1 MHVYNTDVVRKY
13 MAYKERMKRMDFL
26 NKKKA
31 LLAAAVVSMSCAFS
45 AYLPVAAE
53 AAGYLAPQEQAIKV
67 LPIDNA
73 KFLQGQKFDF
83 SIEVKNGTTDM
94 DVKVNG
100 QDAAK
105 YFGKAADRTMEGNT
119 AVYRINDVSFAKA
132 GDIAIEVKDG
142 SNERKANYVVTN
154 EKSKK
159 RAKNVILFVGDG
171 MSLQAREVARILS
184 KGITEGKY
192 NDLLNME
199 KLDNMTLITTSGYDS
214 IVTDS
219 ANSASAYATGH
230 KSVVN
235 AMGVYEN
242 CTKDPFDDP
251 KVENIIELAKRTRGM
266 ATGIVSTA
274 NITDATP
281 AAMFTHTRRRA
292 EQNYIAADML
302 NAQHRP
308 DVIMGGGSRHFLPL
322 GTPGSKRKDNVDVI
336 QSFEDLGYS
345 FSGNKTELENTPAN
359 ADKILGLYQLNNMN
373 VYMDR
378 EVLKNPKVL
387 GGFNDQPNLMD
398 MTEKAI
404 DTLSKNP
411 NGFFLMV
418 EGACI
423 DKQLHSMD
431 WQRAAYDNIEMDKAV
446 GIAQKFAAKNND
458 TLIIVVADH
467 AHGISISGT
476 YHELDGKT
484 GREAVRTYADA
495 KWPTFEDRDG
505 DGFPDNPDPSV
516 TLAVQYAN
524 HPDFNCNYKFRDVP
538 MDAAIMGKDGKA
550 IANPKIQGE
559 FYKGNIPSNDASEVH
574 SADDIVLNAGGPG
587 SEYFKG
593 VMDNTEVFFG
603 MVRALGLDGNKTVK
617 SSK

>member
-1 MHVYNTDVVRKY
+1 
-13 MAYKERMKRMDFL
+13 MKKMNFL

-31 LLAAAVVSMSCAFS
+31 LLAAAVLSVTCGASM
-45 AYLPVAAE
+45 YLPGISH
-53 AAGYLAPQEQAIKV
+53 AAGYMAPQEQAIKV

-83 SIEVKNGTTDM
+83 AIEVQNGSSDM

-105 YFGKAADRTMEGNT
+105 FFGKDASRTMEGTT
-119 AVYRINDVSFAKA
+119 AIYRIDDVSFKKA
-132 GDIAIEVKDG
+132 GNIDIEVKDG
-142 SNERKANYVVTN
+142 SQERKANYVVTN
-154 EKSKK
+154 EKAKK
-159 RAKNVILFVGDG
+159 TAKNVILFVGDG
-171 MSLQAREVARILS
+171 MSLQAREIARILS

-199 KLDNMTLITTSGYDS
+199 KLDNMAIITTSGYDS

-242 CTKDPFDDP
+242 CTKDPLDDP

-281 AAMFTHTRRRA
+281 AAMLTHTRRRS
-292 EQNYIAADML
+292 EQNYIATDML
-302 NAQHRP
+302 NDKHRP
-308 DVIMGGGSRHFLPL
+308 DVIMGGGSRHFLPMS
-322 GTPGSKRKDNVDVI
+322 TPGSKRKDNVDVI
-336 QSFEDLGYS
+336 KSFEDLGYT
-345 FSGNKTELENTPAN
+345 FSGTKTELENTPKSE
-359 ADKILGLYQLNNMN
+359 DKILGLYQLDNMN
-373 VYMDR
+373 VYIDR
-378 EVLKNPKVL
+378 EVTKNPSVL
-387 GGFNDQPNLMD
+387 KSFNDQPGLVE

-423 DKQLHSMD
+423 DKQLHVLD
-431 WQRAAYDNIEMDKAV
+431 WQGAAYDNIEMDKAI
-446 GIAQKFAAKNND
+446 GAAEKFAAKNND
-458 TLIIVVADH
+458 TLIVVVADH
-467 AHGISISGT
+467 AHGASITGT

-484 GREAVRTYADA
+484 GREGVRCYQDA
-495 KWPTFEDRDG
+495 KWPTFQDADG
-505 DGFPDNPDPSV
+505 DGYPDNPDPSI
-516 TLAVQYAN
+516 TLAVQFAN
-524 HPDFNCNYKFRDVP
+524 HPDYNENYRFKDVP
-538 MDAAIMGKDGKA
+538 TVPSIMGKDGKA
-550 IANPKIQGE
+550 IANPQIKGE
-559 FYKGNIPSNDASEVH
+559 LLRGNIPTSDDQEVH
-574 SADDIVLNAGGPG
+574 SADDIILNAGGPG

>member
-1 MHVYNTDVVRKY
+1 
-13 MAYKERMKRMDFL
+13 MKKMNFL

-31 LLAAAVVSMSCAFS
+31 LLAAAVLSVTCGASM
-45 AYLPVAAE
+45 YLPGISH
-53 AAGYLAPQEQAIKV
+53 AAGYMALQEQAIKV

-83 SIEVKNGTTDM
+83 AIEVKNGSFDM

-105 YFGKAADRTMEGNT
+105 FFGKDASRTMEGTT
-119 AVYRINDVSFAKA
+119 AIYRIDDVSFKKA
-132 GDIAIEVKDG
+132 GNIDIEVKDG
-142 SNERKANYVVTN
+142 SQERKANYVVTN
-154 EKSKK
+154 EKAKK
-159 RAKNVILFVGDG
+159 TAKNVILFVGDG
-171 MSLQAREVARILS
+171 MSLQAREIARILS

-199 KLDNMTLITTSGYDS
+199 KLDNMAIITTSGYDS

-235 AMGVYEN
+235 AMGGYEN
-242 CTKDPFDDP
+242 CTKDPLDDP
-251 KVENIIELAKRTRGM
+251 KVENIIELAKRIRGM

-281 AAMFTHTRRRA
+281 AAMLTHTRRRS
-292 EQNYIAADML
+292 EQNYIATDML
-302 NAQHRP
+302 NDKHRP
-308 DVIMGGGSRHFLPL
+308 DVIMGGGSRHFLPMS
-322 GTPGSKRKDNVDVI
+322 TPGSKRKDNVDVI
-336 QSFEDLGYS
+336 KSFEDLGYT
-345 FSGNKTELENTPAN
+345 FSGTKTELENTPKSE
-359 ADKILGLYQLNNMN
+359 DKILGLYQLDNMN
-373 VYMDR
+373 VYIDR
-378 EVLKNPKVL
+378 EVTKNPSVL
-387 GGFNDQPNLMD
+387 KSFNDQPGLVE

-423 DKQLHSMD
+423 DKQLHVLD
-431 WQRAAYDNIEMDKAV
+431 WQRAAYDNIEMDKAI
-446 GIAQKFAAKNND
+446 GAAEKFAAKNND
-458 TLIIVVADH
+458 TLIVVVADH
-467 AHGISISGT
+467 AHGASITGT

-484 GREAVRTYADA
+484 GREGVRCYQDA
-495 KWPTFEDRDG
+495 KWPTFQDADG
-505 DGFPDNPDPSV
+505 DGYPDNPDPSI
-516 TLAVQYAN
+516 TLAVQFAN
-524 HPDFNCNYKFRDVP
+524 HPDYNENYRFKDVP
-538 MDAAIMGKDGKA
+538 TVPSIMGKDGKA
-550 IANPKIQGE
+550 ITNPQIKGE
-559 FYKGNIPSNDASEVH
+559 LLRGNIPTSDDQEVH
-574 SADDIVLNAGGPG
+574 SADDIILNAGGPG

>member
-1 MHVYNTDVVRKY
+1 
-13 MAYKERMKRMDFL
+13 MKKMNFL

-31 LLAAAVVSMSCAFS
+31 LLAAAVLSVTCGASM
-45 AYLPVAAE
+45 YLPGISH
-53 AAGYLAPQEQAIKV
+53 AAGYMALQEQAIKV

-83 SIEVKNGTTDM
+83 AIEVKNCSSDM

-105 YFGKAADRTMEGNT
+105 FFGKDASRTMEGTT
-119 AVYRINDVSFAKA
+119 AIYRIDDVSFKKA
-132 GDIAIEVKDG
+132 GNIDIEVKDG
-142 SNERKANYVVTN
+142 SQERKANYVVTN
-154 EKSKK
+154 EKAKK
-159 RAKNVILFVGDG
+159 TAKNVILFVGDG
-171 MSLQAREVARILS
+171 MSLQAREIARILS

-199 KLDNMTLITTSGYDS
+199 KLDNMAIITTSGYDS

-242 CTKDPFDDP
+242 CTKDPLDDP
-251 KVENIIELAKRTRGM
+251 KVENIIELAKRIRGM

-281 AAMFTHTRRRA
+281 AAMLTHTRRRS
-292 EQNYIAADML
+292 EQNYIATDML
-302 NAQHRP
+302 NDKHRP
-308 DVIMGGGSRHFLPL
+308 DVIMGGGSRHFLPMS
-322 GTPGSKRKDNVDVI
+322 TPGSKRKDNVDVI
-336 QSFEDLGYS
+336 KSFEDLGYT
-345 FSGNKTELENTPAN
+345 FSGTKTELENTPKSE
-359 ADKILGLYQLNNMN
+359 DKILGLYQLDNMN
-373 VYMDR
+373 VYIDR
-378 EVLKNPKVL
+378 EVTKNPSVL
-387 GGFNDQPNLMD
+387 KSFNDQPGLVE

-423 DKQLHSMD
+423 DKQLHVLD
-431 WQRAAYDNIEMDKAV
+431 WQRAAYDNIEMDKAI
-446 GIAQKFAAKNND
+446 GAAEKFAAKNND
-458 TLIIVVADH
+458 TLIVVVADH
-467 AHGISISGT
+467 AHGASITGT

-484 GREAVRTYADA
+484 GREGVRCYQDA
-495 KWPTFEDRDG
+495 KWPTFQDADG
-505 DGFPDNPDPSV
+505 DGYPDNPDPSI
-516 TLAVQYAN
+516 TLAVQFAN
-524 HPDFNCNYKFRDVP
+524 HPDYNENYRFKDVP
-538 MDAAIMGKDGKA
+538 TVPSIMGKDGKA
-550 IANPKIQGE
+550 ITNPQIKGE
-559 FYKGNIPSNDASEVH
+559 LLRGNIPTSDDQEVH
-574 SADDIVLNAGGPG
+574 SADDIILNAGGPG

>member
-1 MHVYNTDVVRKY
+1 
-13 MAYKERMKRMDFL
+13 MKKMNFL

-31 LLAAAVVSMSCAFS
+31 LLAAAVLSVTCGASM
-45 AYLPVAAE
+45 YLPGISH
-53 AAGYLAPQEQAIKV
+53 AAGYMALQEQAIKV

-83 SIEVKNGTTDM
+83 AIEVKNGSSDM

-105 YFGKAADRTMEGNT
+105 FFGKDASRTMEGTT
-119 AVYRINDVSFAKA
+119 AIYRIDDVSFKKA
-132 GDIAIEVKDG
+132 GNIDIEVKDG
-142 SNERKANYVVTN
+142 SQERKANYVVTN
-154 EKSKK
+154 EKAKK
-159 RAKNVILFVGDG
+159 TAKNVILFVGDG
-171 MSLQAREVARILS
+171 MSLQAREIARILS

-199 KLDNMTLITTSGYDS
+199 KLDNMAIITTSGYDS

-242 CTKDPFDDP
+242 CTKDPLDDP
-251 KVENIIELAKRTRGM
+251 KVENIIELAKRIRGM

-281 AAMFTHTRRRA
+281 AAMLTHTRRRS
-292 EQNYIAADML
+292 EQNYIATDML
-302 NAQHRP
+302 NDKHRP
-308 DVIMGGGSRHFLPL
+308 DVIMGGGSRHFLPMS
-322 GTPGSKRKDNVDVI
+322 TPGSKRKDNVDVI
-336 QSFEDLGYS
+336 KSFEDLGYT
-345 FSGNKTELENTPAN
+345 FSGTKTELENTPKSE
-359 ADKILGLYQLNNMN
+359 DKILGLYQLDNMN
-373 VYMDR
+373 VYIDR
-378 EVLKNPKVL
+378 EVTKNPSVL
-387 GGFNDQPNLMD
+387 KSFNDQPGLVE

-423 DKQLHSMD
+423 DKQLHVLD
-431 WQRAAYDNIEMDKAV
+431 WQRTAYDNIEMDKAI
-446 GIAQKFAAKNND
+446 GAAEKFAAKNND
-458 TLIIVVADH
+458 TLIVVVADH
-467 AHGISISGT
+467 AHGASITGT

-484 GREAVRTYADA
+484 GREGVRCYQDA
-495 KWPTFEDRDG
+495 KWPTFQDADG
-505 DGFPDNPDPSV
+505 DGYPDNPDPSI
-516 TLAVQYAN
+516 TLAVQFAN
-524 HPDFNCNYKFRDVP
+524 HPDYNENYRFKDVP
-538 MDAAIMGKDGKA
+538 TVPSIMGKDGKA
-550 IANPKIQGE
+550 ITNPQIKGE
-559 FYKGNIPSNDASEVH
+559 LLRGNIPTSDDQEVH
-574 SADDIVLNAGGPG
+574 SADDIILNAGGPG

>member
-1 MHVYNTDVVRKY
+1 MNFLHKRKV
-13 MAYKERMKRMDFL
+13 A
-26 NKKKA
+26 
-31 LLAAAVVSMSCAFS
+31 LAAAVLGIGCTVS
-45 AYLPVAAE
+45 AYLPGVGE
-53 AAGYLAPQEQAIKV
+53 AAGYLAPQEQTIKV

-83 SIEVKNGTTDM
+83 AVEVKNGSTDVN
-94 DVKVNG
+94 VKING
-100 QDAAK
+100 KDAAAF
-105 YFGKAADRTMEGNT
+105 FGKDATKTMEGTT
-119 AVYRINDVSFAKA
+119 AVYRIDDVSFVNA
-132 GDIAIEVKDG
+132 GDISVEVKDG
-142 SNERKANYVVTN
+142 ANERTARYAVTN

-171 MSLQAREVARILS
+171 MSLQAREIARILS

-199 KLDNMTLITTSGYDS
+199 KLENMALITTSGYDS

-281 AAMFTHTRRRA
+281 AAMLAHTRRRA

-302 NAQHRP
+302 TAKHRP
-308 DVIMGGGSRHFLPL
+308 DVILGGGSRHFLPL

-336 QSFEDLGYS
+336 KSFENLGYA
-345 FSGNKTELENTPAN
+345 FSGTREELLNTPAS
-359 ADKILGLYQLNNMN
+359 ADKLLGLYQLNNMD
-373 VYMDR
+373 VYIDR
-378 EVLKNPKVL
+378 QVMKNPKVL
-387 GGFNDQPNLMD
+387 KGFTDQPGLVE

-404 DTLSKNP
+404 GALSKNP

-418 EGACI
+418 EGACV
-423 DKQLHSMD
+423 DKQLHVLD
-431 WQRAAYDNIEMDKAV
+431 WQRAAYDNIEMDLAV
-446 GIAQKFAAKNND
+446 GVAQKFASKNND

-467 AHGISISGT
+467 AHGASITGT

-495 KWPTFEDRDG
+495 KWPTFEDADG
-505 DGFPDNPDPSV
+505 DGYPDNPDPAV
-516 TLAVQYAN
+516 TLAVQFAN
-524 HPDFNCNYKFRDVP
+524 HPDYNENYGFKPTPTVP
-538 MDAAIMGKDGKA
+538 AVMGKDKKA
-550 IANPKIQGE
+550 IANPQISGE
-559 FYKGNIPSNDASEVH
+559 LLRGNIPAAADQEVH
-574 SADDIVLNAGGPG
+574 SADDVVLNAGGPG

-617 SSK
+617 SAE

>member
-1 MHVYNTDVVRKY
+1 
-13 MAYKERMKRMDFL
+13 MKKMNFL

-31 LLAAAVVSMSCAFS
+31 LLAAAVLSVTCGASM
-45 AYLPVAAE
+45 YLPGISH
-53 AAGYLAPQEQAIKV
+53 AAGYMALQEQAIKV

-83 SIEVKNGTTDM
+83 AIEVKNGSSDM

-105 YFGKAADRTMEGNT
+105 FFGKDASRTMEGTT
-119 AVYRINDVSFAKA
+119 AIYRIDDVSFKKA
-132 GDIAIEVKDG
+132 GNIDIEVKDG
-142 SNERKANYVVTN
+142 SQERKANYVVTN
-154 EKSKK
+154 EKAKK
-159 RAKNVILFVGDG
+159 TAKNVILFVGDG
-171 MSLQAREVARILS
+171 MSLQAREIARILS

-199 KLDNMTLITTSGYDS
+199 KLDNMAIITTSGYDS

-242 CTKDPFDDP
+242 CTKDPLDDP
-251 KVENIIELAKRTRGM
+251 KVENIIELAKRIRGM

-281 AAMFTHTRRRA
+281 AAMLTHTRRRS
-292 EQNYIAADML
+292 EQNYIATDML
-302 NAQHRP
+302 NDKHRP
-308 DVIMGGGSRHFLPL
+308 DVIMGGGSRHFLPMS
-322 GTPGSKRKDNVDVI
+322 TPGSKRKDNVDVI
-336 QSFEDLGYS
+336 KSFEDLGYT
-345 FSGNKTELENTPAN
+345 FSGTKTELENTPKSE
-359 ADKILGLYQLNNMN
+359 DKILGLYQLDNMN
-373 VYMDR
+373 VYIDR
-378 EVLKNPKVL
+378 EVTKNPSVL
-387 GGFNDQPNLMD
+387 KSFNDQPGLVE

-423 DKQLHSMD
+423 DKQLHVLD
-431 WQRAAYDNIEMDKAV
+431 WQRAAYDNIEMDKAI
-446 GIAQKFAAKNND
+446 GAAEKFAAKNND
-458 TLIIVVADH
+458 TLIVVVGDH
-467 AHGISISGT
+467 AHGASITGT

-484 GREAVRTYADA
+484 GREGVRCYQDA
-495 KWPTFEDRDG
+495 KWPTFQDADG
-505 DGFPDNPDPSV
+505 DGYPDNPDPSI
-516 TLAVQYAN
+516 TLAVQFAN
-524 HPDFNCNYKFRDVP
+524 HPDYNENYRFKDVP
-538 MDAAIMGKDGKA
+538 TVPSIMGKDGKA
-550 IANPKIQGE
+550 ITNPQIKGE
-559 FYKGNIPSNDASEVH
+559 LLRGNIPTSDDQEVH
-574 SADDIVLNAGGPG
+574 SADDIILNAGGPG

>member
-1 MHVYNTDVVRKY
+1 MNFLHKRK
-13 MAYKERMKRMDFL
+13 A
-26 NKKKA
+26 A
-31 LLAAAVVSMSCAFS
+31 LAAAVLGIGCTVS
-45 AYLPVAAE
+45 AYLPGVGE
-53 AAGYLAPQEQAIKV
+53 AAGYLAPQEQTIKV

-83 SIEVKNGTTDM
+83 AVEVKNGSTDVN
-94 DVKVNG
+94 VKING
-100 QDAAK
+100 KDAAAF
-105 YFGKAADRTMEGNT
+105 FGKDATKTMEGTT
-119 AVYRINDVSFAKA
+119 AVYRIDDVSFANA
-132 GDIAIEVKDG
+132 GDISVEVKDG
-142 SNERKANYVVTN
+142 ANERTARYAVTN

-171 MSLQAREVARILS
+171 MSLQAREIARILS

-199 KLDNMTLITTSGYDS
+199 KLENMALITTSGYDS

-281 AAMFTHTRRRA
+281 AAMLAHTRRRA

-302 NAQHRP
+302 TAKHRP
-308 DVIMGGGSRHFLPL
+308 DVILGGGSRHFLPL

-336 QSFEDLGYS
+336 KSFEDLGYA
-345 FSGNKTELENTPAN
+345 FSGTREELLNTPAS
-359 ADKILGLYQLNNMN
+359 ADKLLGLYQLNNMD
-373 VYMDR
+373 VYIDR
-378 EVLKNPKVL
+378 QVMKNPKVL
-387 GGFNDQPNLMD
+387 KGFTDQPGLVE

-404 DTLSKNP
+404 GALSKNP

-418 EGACI
+418 EGACV
-423 DKQLHSMD
+423 DKQLHVLD
-431 WQRAAYDNIEMDKAV
+431 WQRAAYDNIEMDQAV
-446 GIAQKFAAKNND
+446 GVAQKFASKNND

-467 AHGISISGT
+467 AHGASITGT

-495 KWPTFEDRDG
+495 KWPTFEDADG
-505 DGFPDNPDPSV
+505 DGYPDNPDPAV
-516 TLAVQYAN
+516 TLAVQFAN
-524 HPDFNCNYKFRDVP
+524 HPDYNENYGFKPTPTVP
-538 MDAAIMGKDGKA
+538 AVMGKDKKA
-550 IANPKIQGE
+550 IANPQISGE
-559 FYKGNIPSNDASEVH
+559 LLRGNIPAAADQEVH
-574 SADDIVLNAGGPG
+574 SADDVVLNAGGPG

-593 VMDNTEVFFG
+593 VMDNTEVFFS

-617 SSK
+617 SAE